1 MNYFMIIIGF
11 LDVGAAITFA
21 LQGRYALAGVWTGY
35 AIAQA
40 AFIFV

>member
-1 MNYFMIIIGF
+1 MNYFMILIGL
-11 LDVGAAITFA
+11 LDVGAALIFV